1 MHADEF
7 SVAIDEWIICIAG
20 RVLISPQDRDN
31 DCGNPWLLRVPEV
44 FAGMEAELMHALGAQ
59 VLKNPGRDYI
69 LVRIGQPSRIRASE
83 AAKFVRWNL
92 PMHHMWPC
100 YPRETAGFIE
110 KAAQAML
117 RKFGPAMP
125 HAILTGPLDPD
136 ASNRYYKTLASNLRG
151 RLLQLFPPDAAA
163 IREADAQDSRM
174 PALYGLVGQE
184 GLFCGIQSPLESNG
198 FYPGGTKFIRQ
209 SSPGMISRAGAKI
222 AEALHYLTL
231 HRSPPPAG
239 SHWLEL
245 GASPGGMTAELLDR
259 GYRVTAVDRAPM
271 DDRLSGASA
280 LQTVRMDAAAF
291 IPRAGTVY
299 DAILSDMNG
308 DALESIER
316 VSRFT
321 SHLRP
326 GGLVVFT
333 LKMPGISGF
342 SEITELETAVA
353 ASATAAGLHPFA
365 TTHLTYNRHE
375 FTMFLERSEKPA
387 PRISS
392 T

>member
-1 MHADEF
+1 MVC
-7 SVAIDEWIICIAG
+7 SAG
-20 RVLISPQDRDN
+20 RMSESAPDPGKN
-31 DCGNPWLLRVPEV
+31 HSTPWLIRVPEV
-44 FAGMEAELMHALGAQ
+44 FAGMEAELMHELGAQ
-59 VLKNPGRDYI
+59 VIRKPGRDYI
-69 LVRIGQPSRIRASE
+69 LIRIGQPSRIRASA
-83 AAKFVRWNL
+83 AAKLLRWNL

-100 YPRETAGFIE
+100 CPRETAGFIE

-117 RKFGPAMP
+117 RKFGSAMP

-136 ASNRYYKTLASNLRG
+136 ASNRYHKTLASNLRG
-151 RLLQLFPPDAAA
+151 RLLQLFPPDVAA
-163 IREADAQDSRM
+163 IRELGPQDSRL
-174 PALYGLVGQE
+174 PALYGLVGPE
-184 GLFCGIQSPLESNG
+184 GLFCGIQSPLASNG

-245 GASPGGMTAELLDR
+245 GASPGGMTSELLAR

-271 DDRLSGASA
+271 DARLNGASA

-291 IPRAGTVY
+291 VPRAGTVY

-308 DALESIER
+308 DALESIGR
-316 VSRFT
+316 VSRFA

-342 SEITELETAVA
+342 SEMNALEAAVA
-353 ASATAAGLHPFA
+353 AAASASGLHPFA

-375 FTMFLERSEKPA
+375 LTMFLERSEKPA
-387 PRISS
+387 PRAARD
-392 T
+392 